1 MTKQVTLHPSRIG
14 CPSIPGTMKGIIIS
28 IKGVKDVVV
37 RYEDR
42 SVDVTFDDSET
53 SVEAIIKAVGTEMG
67 LALELAE
74 HGSSIDK
81 NVAETCP
88 M

>member
-1 MTKQVTLHPSRIG
+1 MVKKITLHPSRIG
-14 CPSIPGTMKGIIIS
+14 CPSLPGTMKGIIMS
-28 IKGVKDVVV
+28 MNGVIDVEV

-42 SVDVTFDDSET
+42 SLDVTFEDEKISSSE
-53 SVEAIIKAVGTEMG
+53 IIKKIGQELG
-67 LALELAE
+67 LMMEEVNFKASRD
-74 HGSSIDK
+74 G